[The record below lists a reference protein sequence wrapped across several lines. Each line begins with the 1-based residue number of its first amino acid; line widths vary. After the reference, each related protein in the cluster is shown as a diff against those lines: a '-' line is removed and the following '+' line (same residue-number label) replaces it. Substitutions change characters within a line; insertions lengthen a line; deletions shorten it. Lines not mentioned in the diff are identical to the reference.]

1 MPIGFSIRRLT
12 AETSVAPSA
21 PSTERWSQE
30 SVMLITVATTIWS
43 PFTTA
48 RFSPPPTARIVEC
61 GGLITAV
68 KSFTPNIPRFDTAL
82 VPPWYSSGF
91 NLRSLARA
99 VKSFISF
106 AIVDSVLVS
115 TARMIGVMRPL
126 FGSATATPTSA
137 CLWRSIA
144 DSVQET
150 LASGTCASATPSAF
164 TTMSLT
170 DTFQTA
176 LPSFWGAEALI
187 CSRSASSA
195 SISQSTVT

>member
-1 MPIGFSIRRLT
+1 
-12 AETSVAPSA
+12 
-21 PSTERWSQE
+21 
-30 SVMLITVATTIWS
+30 MLITVAILISS
-43 PFTTA
+43 PLTTA

-68 KSFTPNIPRFDTAL
+68 KSFTPNIPRFETAL

-91 NLRSLARA
+91 SFRSFARA
-99 VKSFISF
+99 AKSFISL
-106 AIVDSVLVS
+106 AIVESVLVS
-115 TARMIGVMRPL
+115 TARMIGVISPL

-144 DSVQET
+144 LSVQET
-150 LASGTCASATPSAF
+150 LASGTRLSATPSAF

-170 DTFQTA
+170 DTFQA
-176 LPSFWGAEALI
+176 GLPSFCGADALI